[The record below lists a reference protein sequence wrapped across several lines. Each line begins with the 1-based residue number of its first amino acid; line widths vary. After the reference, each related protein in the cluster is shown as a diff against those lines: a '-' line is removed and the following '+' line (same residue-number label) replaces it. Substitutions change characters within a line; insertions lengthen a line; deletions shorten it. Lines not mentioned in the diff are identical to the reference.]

1 MSIDSRFL
9 MTLIVALIV
18 CAGFGKE
25 AVAMEQKGPQ
35 IKIAHVWSDKPL
47 AKTGDTIKFSA
58 FVENS
63 GDAQA
68 DGVSVV
74 LKAPGGIT
82 VGNAVLNTAI
92 APGAYRRLDWTLKAA
107 KSGTFNLEVTASSGQ
122 ATEKASYR
130 ILTIPRSAKYTRQ
143 ELCTDNSGYWRILD
157 RPSSLQQGNTG
168 ALTPIKHKKSSEI
181 KRNTYGVCTHVPRSK
196 DYEDPFNPSHLIDG
210 DPESCWS
217 SQQNSSAYPGVPP
230 WAEIDLGTTRSITQ
244 VNLIPYW
251 HNTDFP
257 VGFSVLASSDGKTW
271 STIIHRDGYHMADQ
285 GETRGDKIVQPF
297 KLDKPVSA
305 RYVRVVFER
314 LPLSGGNYAEVSQG
328 WKARLSGIEVIDDAG
343 ANVAL
348 LDRGATVKTIDYFT
362 GWQDTAKTVDASF
375 GRIFDIG
382 FKWVRISQWGDQT
395 EWAAVEREKGTFQ
408 VDPKTDAGI
417 RRLLDNG
424 VDILYTL
431 DYGNSLYE
439 RPAQPGDIGPIY
451 KEGHPFSLN
460 CGPRTEEGRQAF
472 VRYVDFVVR
481 KYGDRIKWWELWN
494 EENGWY
500 PGFEPEL
507 YGKLLLA
514 VSKHIKEIDPKLK
527 VMVGG
532 TAAPAPI
539 TTEIALREGAAPYV
553 DAYAFH
559 PYGIDKPEGGMGT
572 MEQHQGKNLGQSR
585 EQTGWNHLDE
595 IVAGVKKPF
604 AQHGRP
610 NVEVWLNEWG
620 TNVTGLDF
628 TYNPNLGE
636 YACAKYMMR
645 FYTYSGWLKLP
656 AAWWALYNMNKSQ
669 DWGIIDQN
677 NYGFRPMSYAT
688 QNICSMVSDV
698 EPVRSLDYK
707 FDCSAPDPKVI
718 GYKRDVTGDALVLAW
733 AAETN
738 TDEVKTYPSK
748 LSFKLDYLPKQV
760 ILTDLYWGLS
770 QPAVWSYDGGTLTVE
785 GLIVHDYPVAVECS
799 KK

>member
-1 MSIDSRFL
+1 MDSTRWFL
-9 MTLIVALIV
+9 VMVAVI
-18 CAGFGKE
+18 CAVFGQE
-25 AVAMEQKGPQ
+25 AIGMEQKGPQ
-35 IKIAHVWSDKPL
+35 IKFAHVWSDKPL

-58 FVENS
+58 FVENT
-63 GDAQA
+63 GDAPA
-68 DGVSVV
+68 DGVSVA
-74 LKAPGGIT
+74 LKAPEGIT
-82 VGNAVLNTAI
+82 VGNSVPNTAI
-92 APGAYRRLDWTLKAA
+92 PVGSYRRMDWTLKAA
-107 KSGTFNLEVTASSGQ
+107 KSGTSNLEVTASCGP

-130 ILTIPRSAKYTRQ
+130 ILVIARSAKYTRQ

-157 RPSSLQQGNTG
+157 RPSSLQQGNIA
-168 ALTPIKHKKSSEI
+168 ALKTIKNKKSSEI

-230 WAEIDLGTTRSITQ
+230 WAQIDLGKTHTIRQ

-257 VGFSVLASSDGKTW
+257 VGFSVLTSLDGKAWTA
-271 STIIHRDGYHMADQ
+271 ILKVDNYKMAEQ
-285 GETRGDKIVQPF
+285 GEKRGDKIVQPF
-297 KLDKPVSA
+297 LLDKPVDA
-305 RYVRVVFER
+305 RYVRVEFER

-328 WKARLSGIEVIDDAG
+328 WKARLSGIEVIDETG

-348 LDRGATVKTIDYFT
+348 LDRGATVKTSDYFT
-362 GWQDTAKTVDASF
+362 GWQDTAKTVDGSF

-395 EWAAVEREKGTFQ
+395 EWAAVEREKGKFQ

-439 RPAQPGDIGPIY
+439 RPEHPGDVGPIY

-460 CGPRTEEGRQAF
+460 CGPRTEECRQAF

-514 VSKHIKEIDPKLK
+514 VSKHIKEIDPNLK
-527 VMVGG
+527 VMFGG

-539 TTEIALREGAAPYV
+539 TTEMSLREGATPYV

-572 MEQHQGKNLGQSR
+572 MEQYQGKNLGQTR
-585 EQTGWNHLDE
+585 EQTGWNHLEE
-595 IVAGVKKPF
+595 IVEGVKKPF
-604 AQHGRP
+604 AQHGNP

-620 TNVTGLDF
+620 TNLTGLDF
-628 TYNPNLGE
+628 TYNPGIGE

-645 FYTYSGWLKLP
+645 FFIYSGWLKLP

-677 NYGFRPMSYAT
+677 DYSFRPMSYAVR
-688 QNICSMVSDV
+688 NVCSMVSDV
-698 EPVRSLDYK
+698 EPVRVLDYK
-707 FDCSAPDPKVI
+707 YDGSAPDPKVI
-718 GYKRDVTGDALVLAW
+718 SYKKDVTGDVLVLAW

-738 TDEVKTYPSK
+738 TDEVRSYPSK
-748 LSFKLDYLPKQV
+748 LSFKVDYRPKQV
-760 ILTDLYWGLS
+760 ILTDLYWGVS
-770 QPAVWSYDGGTLTVE
+770 QPAIWSYDGGVLTVE
-785 GLIVHDYPVAVECS
+785 GLIVHDYPVAIECR
-799 KK
+799 KKG